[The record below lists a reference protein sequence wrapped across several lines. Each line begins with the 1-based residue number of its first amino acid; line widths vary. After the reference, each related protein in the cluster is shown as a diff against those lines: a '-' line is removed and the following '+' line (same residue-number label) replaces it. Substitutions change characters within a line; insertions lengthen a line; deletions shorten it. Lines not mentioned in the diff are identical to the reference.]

1 MGASKR
7 LLVHAHVCFLFAWQ
21 TAKQLKQG
29 RGMKNVAMI
38 GGVAAVGVLVAVGII
53 IKRRQAKPANAEA
66 LPDSPAMM

>member
-1 MGASKR
+1 MHSSD
-7 LLVHAHVCFLFAWQ
+7 H
-21 TAKQLKQG
+21 KQLKQG